1 MVVIVEVKNN
11 SKTYNQIKFS
21 RSKMH
26 LKQRLFEVKDGETIT
41 SDELKTAMNKASQN
55 MPDKNIA
62 LEICVY
68 YENVGWRAGKVF
80 NAGENASLYCEEYG
94 TTEELGGVM
103 AWEIYYLPKRPTVI

>member
-11 SKTYNQIKFS
+11 QKTYNQIKFS

-55 MPDKNIA
+55 MPDKNMA

-68 YENVGWRAGKVF
+68 YENVGFRSGKVF
-80 NAGENASLYCEEYG
+80 NAGTPCSLYCEEYG
-94 TTEELGGVM
+94 TTEDLGNIR
-103 AWEIYYLPKRPTVI
+103 AWELYYLPRKPNVV